1 MNLPTEILSKIFDY
15 VSIPKYKSAC
25 SLTCHQWH
33 LTAQLSLYHTVQL
46 YTIKQSTGDLVKYLE
61 LNYSLLY
68 MEPETWYALQKLC
81 PHIIEFNYIN
91 NKYNNEILGGSGKN
105 MDYQLEHIPAWL
117 TRPHQRDLFKEHI
130 TLWPLLTT
138 LPLCHVENL
147 GKIIIQKLVSTINID
162 NNDDHHDPIKSP
174 PFTYIGNILNYQED
188 YTSFTKTISLYQH
201 ITKLHID
208 FIHFNSLRDRHSMEM
223 DCSTFFNQLDACP
236 CLNHLSV
243 NYLSL
248 VIDPSSSSSSPLDDT
263 LWKSYSAM
271 KVLSLHH
278 LEVKHPTCFHF
289 LSKKYPHLITL
300 DLELSIT
307 NALTDLLLDQP
318 FFSDNYQQGLYHLFT
333 HYKQLQTLW
342 FSIEEESFEEDMLH
356 YDRKVKLIIPS
367 VQMMD
372 WFEQNTTTK
381 EKTSISLLTQLKW
394 PCELYKD
401 DITTTTNTT
410 NIITTPITTTA
421 AFISSPSILP
431 DYLNRL
437 TTLDITLSDHTIN
450 QQLDYFLKGQRKD
463 SILSTSITSL
473 RLKDLAPKFSL
484 NGIKLNHWL
493 NALPHLIKL
502 ELSDMEYIQYTEDYD
517 NIHGNGNGN
526 GKRKQYGLKELIIR
540 KVSLYSQ
547 LGLRGAKN
555 ATITDICQ
563 LFPKLKVLKLD
574 EVSILGSQYLNRLWH
589 LYYHD
594 DNTTTGSSS
603 SNRWNEDDIIL
614 SEYIDE
620 CIQHFPIKSLTGM
633 KNNKHHHLSYRRM
646 CDTMPPLTI
655 LDFSHLS
662 LDVLYLSNVR
672 IYASLKHDDKYHYRR
687 LLIEALHI
695 YEQQDYKRH
704 QKTCHFTVHSE
715 DRDDDFNYYYNDDDD
730 ADDLDEEYQDHNLT
744 LIPHLNNQGYGK
756 WDEMIGSM
764 SIAIKCH
771 RIGQVHLHHSKKYW
785 SAYVNETRKEC
796 FEHVFNFIETITEH
810 RLKKNKI
817 K

>member
-15 VSIPKYKSAC
+15 VSIPRYKSAC

-46 YTIKQSTGDLVKYLE
+46 YTSNQFFLFITQVKQSTGDLVKYLE
-61 LNYSLLY
+61 LDYSLLY
-68 MEPETWYALQKLC
+68 MEQETWYTLQKLC

-91 NKYNNEILGGSGKN
+91 NKYNNEIFGGSGKK

-162 NNDDHHDPIKSP
+162 NNNDHNNHDPIQSP
-174 PFTYIGNILNYQED
+174 PFTYIGNILNSQED
-188 YTSFTKTISLYQH
+188 YISFTKTISLYQH
-201 ITKLHID
+201 VTQLHID
-208 FIHFNSLRDRHSMEM
+208 FIHFNSLRDRYSMEM
-223 DCSTFFNQLDACP
+223 DCSAFFNQLDDCP
-236 CLNHLSV
+236 CLNHLSL

-248 VIDPSSSSSSPLDDT
+248 MMEPSFSLEDIHLKP
-263 LWKSYSAM
+263 YSNL

-289 LSKKYPHLITL
+289 LSKKYPQLITL

-307 NALTDLLLDQP
+307 NTLTDLLLDRP
-318 FFSDNYQQGLYHLFT
+318 FFSDHYQQGLYHLFT

-342 FSIEEESFEEDMLH
+342 LSIEEESFDEDMLH
-356 YDRKVKLIIPS
+356 YDRKVKLVIPS
-367 VQMMD
+367 AQMMD
-372 WFEQNTTTK
+372 WFEQNNTTK
-381 EKTSISLLTQLKW
+381 ERASISLLTQLKW

-401 DITTTTNTT
+401 NITATVNTT
-410 NIITTPITTTA
+410 NIITTPITSTA
-421 AFISSPSILP
+421 YIPPPSILP

-450 QQLDYFLKGQRKD
+450 QQLDYFLKGQRKN

-473 RLKDLAPKFSL
+473 RLRDLAPKFSL
-484 NGIKLNHWL
+484 NGIKLNYWL

-502 ELSDMEYIQYTEDYD
+502 ELSDMEYIQYNEDYD
-517 NIHGNGNGN
+517 NDQDNAN
-526 GKRKQYGLKELIIR
+526 GKRRQYGLKELIIR

-547 LGLRGAKN
+547 LGLRGTKN

-594 DNTTTGSSS
+594 DNTTTGSSN
-603 SNRWNEDDIIL
+603 NRWSEDDIIL

-620 CIQHFPIKSLTGM
+620 CIQHFPIKSLKGM
-633 KNNKHHHLSYRRM
+633 KNSKHHHLSYRRM

-662 LDVLYLSNVR
+662 LDTLYLSNVR

-704 QKTCHFTVHSE
+704 QKTRHFTVH
-715 DRDDDFNYYYNDDDD
+715 
-730 ADDLDEEYQDHNLT
+730 
-744 LIPHLNNQGYGK
+744 
-756 WDEMIGSM
+756 
-764 SIAIKCH
+764 
-771 RIGQVHLHHSKKYW
+771 
-785 SAYVNETRKEC
+785 
-796 FEHVFNFIETITEH
+796 
-810 RLKKNKI
+810 
-817 K
+817 